1 MASIFASALRTQ
13 ARAVLVASRA
23 RTLAAAPAAARSFSL
38 ALASRHTPAST
49 LALARALSTSQ
60 ALQSEYG
67 GYERAERPPNP
78 PGKTIY
84 VGNLPYALQDVEIE
98 EFMSTFGPIKEIR
111 MGLRPDG
118 SAKGYCHIE
127 FESQADA
134 EKVFNA
140 HADEPL
146 YIAGRTPRIDYAP
159 QRVRVTTD
167 PYHKLFVY
175 DFPHDENTLREM
187 FGSFDSDI
195 LSVYMMKDKMG
206 NPTGSGFVEFNG
218 VPQATEALAA
228 LNGQE
233 IDGTRLNVSFA
244 RPPKPRAERSHGG
257 DWQDRGGRSGGGDRG
272 GYSRGGGGGG
282 GRGGYGGGR
291 GGSYGGGGGRG
302 GYGGDRGGDRG
313 GYQGGGRDSGY

>member
-1 MASIFASALRTQ
+1 MFA
-13 ARAVLVASRA
+13 
-23 RTLAAAPAAARSFSL
+23 
-38 ALASRHTPAST
+38 
-49 LALARALSTSQ
+49 
-60 ALQSEYG
+60 
-67 GYERAERPPNP
+67 
-78 PGKTIY
+78 
-84 VGNLPYALQDVEIE
+84 
-98 EFMSTFGPIKEIR
+98 
-111 MGLRPDG
+111 
-118 SAKGYCHIE
+118 
-127 FESQADA
+127 
-134 EKVFNA
+134 A

-175 DFPHDENTLREM
+175 DFPHGESTLREM

-195 LSVYMMKDKMG
+195 LSVYMSAYFAPPASQAPYLRVLTVDDPAHTYYLTVKDKMG

-272 GYSRGGGGGG
+272 GYSRGGGGGAS
-282 GRGGYGGGR
+282 RGGYGGDRGGR